1 MRNPNKHSTSC
12 TVFGLSL
19 LTSAA
24 SFLLGTAPAPAH
36 AEERLCD
43 SEWGAKSLTIEIGER
58 KNDGQPLQSYNPSK
72 PFGPYDLLGDRYLFA
87 EKGVVYRTVGTFTD
101 RQEGEEALKTV
112 YMEMTHLYTGAYKPY
127 LTSLGPYLVN
137 DASTCKVNRDNP
149 VIDPASWIM
158 EKDKVLLVG
167 QATTACERGQTT
179 KKLTVVSCD
188 GKKNLL
194 TDSVS
199 APCEAGR
206 VTTCIHPLAPGV
218 FIFEHF
224 YSSPG
229 SGTSVNLRVYDTAKK
244 KKLKALSWVNEG
256 GPEAEVLG
264 VEDVDKDGVPEIVRS
279 IAESGKPTSLF
290 KWKNGKLTEVKT
302 P

>member
-1 MRNPNKHSTSC
+1 MRKTNKHSISC
-12 TVFGLSL
+12 SMFRLSL
-19 LTSAA
+19 LTPACA
-24 SFLLGTAPAPAH
+24 LLLWTAPAPAH
-36 AEERLCD
+36 SEERLCD

-58 KNDGQPLQSYNPSK
+58 KNDGQPLQAYDPAK
-72 PFGPYDLLGDRYLFA
+72 PFEPYDLLGDRYLFA
-87 EKGVVYRTVGTFTD
+87 EKGVVYRTVGRFTD

-112 YMEMTHLYTGAYKPY
+112 YTEMTHLYTGAYKPY

-137 DASTCKVNRDNP
+137 EASTCKVNRDNP
-149 VIDPASWIM
+149 VIDPSSWIM

-167 QATTACERGQTT
+167 MATACERGQTT
-179 KKLTVVSCD
+179 KKITVVSCN

-206 VTTCIHPLAPGV
+206 VTTCIHPVAPNV
-218 FIFEHF
+218 FILEHS

-229 SGTSVNLRVYDTAKK
+229 SGTSVNLRVYDTGKK
-244 KKLKALSWVNEG
+244 KKLKSMDWVNEG
-256 GPEAEVLG
+256 GPEAEVLN
-264 VEDVDKDGVPEIVRS
+264 VEDVDKDGIPEIVRS

-290 KWKNGKLTEVKT
+290 KWKSGKFIEVKA

>member
-1 MRNPNKHSTSC
+1 MRTANKHATSRSRLIPALLAST
-12 TVFGLSL
+12 
-19 LTSAA
+19 A
-24 SFLLGTAPAPAH
+24 SFLLGAAPAPAP

-43 SEWGAKSLTIEIGER
+43 SEWGEQSLAIEVGER
-58 KNDGQPLQSYNPSK
+58 KNDGQPLKSYDPSNP
-72 PFGPYDLLGDRYLFA
+72 FEPYDLPGDRYLFA
-87 EKGVVYRTVGTFTD
+87 RKGITYRTVGRFTD
-101 RQEGEEALKTV
+101 RQEGEEALEKV
-112 YMEMTHLYTGAYKPY
+112 YAMSHLYTGAYPPY
-127 LTSLGPYLVN
+127 LASLGPYLV
-137 DASTCKVNRDNP
+137 SETFSCKVDGNNP
-149 VIDPASWIM
+149 VINPSSWLM
-158 EKDKVLLVG
+158 EKDKVILAG
-167 QATTACERGQTT
+167 ATTACVRGRLT

-218 FIFEHF
+218 FIFEHS

-229 SGTSVNLRVYDTAKK
+229 AGTSVNLRVYDTGKK
-244 KKLKALSWVNEG
+244 KKLKSLSWVNEG

-279 IAESGKPTSLF
+279 IAESGKPTSLL
-290 KWKNGKLTEVKT
+290 KWNNGKLTEVKA

>member
-1 MRNPNKHSTSC
+1 MRNPSKHSTSRSM
-12 TVFGLSL
+12 FGLSL

-24 SFLLGTAPAPAH
+24 SFLLGMAPAPAH

-43 SEWGAKSLTIEIGER
+43 SEWGEQSLAIEVGER
-58 KNDGQPLQSYNPSK
+58 KNDGQPLKSYDPANP
-72 PFGPYDLLGDRYLFA
+72 FEPYDLPGDRYLFA
-87 EKGVVYRTVGTFTD
+87 RKGITYRSVGRFTD
-101 RQEGEEALKTV
+101 KQEGEEALKKV
-112 YMEMTHLYTGAYKPY
+112 YEEMTYLYTGAYPPY
-127 LTSLGPYLVN
+127 LASLGPYLV
-137 DASTCKVNRDNP
+137 SETFSCKVDGKNP
-149 VIDPASWIM
+149 VINPSSWLM
-158 EKDKVLLVG
+158 EKDKVILAG
-167 QATTACERGQTT
+167 ATTACVRGRLT

-188 GKKNLL
+188 GKKNLI

-206 VTTCIHPLAPGV
+206 VTTCIHPVTPGV

-229 SGTSVNLRVYDTAKK
+229 GGTSVNLRAYDTGKK
-244 KKLKALSWVNEG
+244 KKLKSMDWVNEG

-279 IAESGKPTSLF
+279 IAESGKPTSMF
-290 KWKNGKLTEVKT
+290 KWKSGKFIEVKT

>member
-1 MRNPNKHSTSC
+1 MSNANKHATSR
-12 TVFGLSL
+12 SL
-19 LTSAA
+19 LLPSLATSV
-24 SFLLGTAPAPAH
+24 LLGMAPALAH
-36 AEERLCD
+36 AEESLCD

-58 KNDGQPLQSYNPSK
+58 KNDGQPLQSYNPAK
-72 PFGPYDLLGDRYLFA
+72 PFEPYDLLGDRYLFA

-101 RQEGEEALKTV
+101 RKEGEEALKTV

-158 EKDKVLLVG
+158 EKNKVLLVG

-206 VTTCIHPLAPGV
+206 ITTCIHPLAPGV
-218 FIFEHF
+218 FIFEHY
-224 YSSPG
+224 YSAPG
-229 SGTSVNLRVYDTAKK
+229 AGTSVNLRVYDTAKK

-279 IAESGKPTSLF
+279 IAGSGRPTSLL
-290 KWKNGKLTEVKT
+290 KWNNGKLTEVKA

>member
-1 MRNPNKHSTSC
+1 
-12 TVFGLSL
+12 V
-19 LTSAA
+19 
-24 SFLLGTAPAPAH
+24 APAPAH

-43 SEWGAKSLTIEIGER
+43 SEWGDQSFTIEVGER
-58 KNDGQPLQSYNPSK
+58 KNDGQPLQAHDPAK
-72 PFGPYDLLGDRYLFA
+72 PFEPYDLLGDRYLFA
-87 EKGVVYRTVGTFTD
+87 EKGVVYRTVGRFTD
-101 RQEGEEALKTV
+101 KEEGEEALKKV
-112 YMEMTHLYTGAYKPY
+112 YTMSHLYTGAYPPY
-127 LTSLGPYLVN
+127 LTSLGPYLVSE
-137 DASTCKVNRDNP
+137 ASACKVNRDNP

-194 TDSVS
+194 TYSVS

-206 VTTCIHPLAPGV
+206 ITTCVHSLAPGV
-218 FIFEHF
+218 FIFEHY

-229 SGTSVNLRVYDTAKK
+229 AGTSVNLRVYDTGKK

-279 IAESGKPTSLF
+279 IAESDKPTSML
-290 KWKNGKLTEVKT
+290 KWKSGRFIEVKT

>member
-1 MRNPNKHSTSC
+1 MRNTSSRSM
-12 TVFGLSL
+12 FGLSL

-24 SFLLGTAPAPAH
+24 SFLLGAAPSLAH
-36 AEERLCD
+36 AEEPLCD
-43 SEWGAKSLTIEIGER
+43 SEWGEQSLAIEVGER
-58 KNDGQPLQSYNPSK
+58 KNDGQPLKSYDPANP
-72 PFGPYDLLGDRYLFA
+72 FEPYDLSGDRYLFA
-87 EKGVVYRTVGTFTD
+87 RKGITYRTVGRFTD
-101 RQEGEEALKTV
+101 RQEGEESLKKV
-112 YMEMTHLYTGAYKPY
+112 YEEMTYLYTGAYPPY
-127 LTSLGPYLVN
+127 LASLGPYLV
-137 DASTCKVNRDNP
+137 SETFTCKVNKDNP
-149 VIDPASWIM
+149 VINPASWIM

-218 FIFEHF
+218 FIFEHY

-279 IAESGKPTSLF
+279 IAESGKATSML
-290 KWKNGKLTEVKT
+290 KWKNGKLTEVKV